1 MEFND
6 GWYTIKESIEILGIS
21 RKTLYRR
28 MDSGEIESKKVGSAR
43 FVKIG
48 DPEETQTVSDDTSQT
63 VSDDTS
69 QTVSDDTV
77 CDTNDVIRNQQG
89 EIEFLRSQVEYLQTE
104 LSDTKTRSDTM
115 ILKLTQT
122 VDNQQ
127 LLLIESKTPFWKKLF
142 GLAGSTT

>member
-48 DPEETQTVSDDTSQT
+48 DPEETQT

>member
-6 GWYTIKESIEILGIS
+6 GWYTIKESLEILGIS
-21 RKTLYRR
+21 RKTLYRK

-48 DPEETQTVSDDTSQT
+48 DPEETQTVSDNTSQT
-63 VSDDTS
+63 VSN
-69 QTVSDDTV
+69 
-77 CDTNDVIRNQQG
+77 DTNDVIRNQQG
-89 EIEFLRSQVEYLQTE
+89 EIEFLRGQVEHLQKE

>member
-6 GWYTIKESIEILGIS
+6 GWYTIKESIEILGVS
-21 RKTLYRR
+21 RKTLYRK

-48 DPEETQTVSDDTSQT
+48 DPEETQTVSSGTSQT
-63 VSDDTS
+63 VSS
-69 QTVSDDTV
+69 
-77 CDTNDVIRNQQG
+77 DTNDVIRNQQG

-142 GLAGSTT
+142 GLAGPTT